1 LGEFGVREAVE
12 KLLDSKLLAR
22 YSFAL
27 PNSQTDK
34 GCIER
39 TSDEIWWRRLIRK
52 EQKWVLDYVAREWG

>member
-1 LGEFGVREAVE
+1 VE